1 MPRRSSRPSPSPRPP
16 REPRAARRPQRLS
29 VALSCGFV
37 CIALS
42 ACKTGKSS
50 GTERP
55 TEAPAESAGHYAL
68 LEASIATLP
77 DRPLLIPLLWTGQPA
92 AAPASVQARTDAG
105 SSVTLPVRRLG
116 ARPHQPR
123 TGSVLRYAHW
133 PWASPPAEIF
143 EMEPGESDMPVA
155 AYVIVLDD
163 PPAWPGAGINIG
175 ADRAVLVPVT
185 PDPDE
190 PSSAPLARDGD
201 LAEPDATSPLEAVR
215 RALWRRH
222 VNPDAAAGET
232 DETSLVRILGRQTS
246 GRWMAA
252 LRDLTAIDEALSQQ
266 LQTMLIRTAW
276 DGPER
281 FAAWP
286 AWDANFSRL
295 EAILLARLTEAPR
308 DEEWRL
314 RIKSW
319 LSSQPDAAP
328 WIESD
333 AGLEVR
339 LACANLSAAAQ
350 IASMSFANSPEP
362 LTDLSLAPAS
372 VARARLHRE
381 TSPPSERLIVR
392 VLDTNRTLALL
403 APSALVL
410 PPGYGAEVGWR
421 SWTLATWLAGEPE
434 AADPARPSALLVRR
448 HPDTDE
454 WQLTVSCTLAQ
465 PLPQPASDAPP
476 SPRPTDAVAHWSEL
490 VGYESLTI
498 LLGPFDE
505 PVIALTVLPDGSVRD
520 WQRSALLDSRDVTT
534 AIEPSRWTVTITLPR
549 AVTDGMALDLGLV
562 RMHEGS
568 DAIDCFPRPALPWR
582 PDPGRWRFD
591 LSRWDPFPIAA
602 PRSVPPA
609 GSGE

>member
-16 REPRAARRPQRLS
+16 RKPRAARRPQRLS
-29 VALSCGFV
+29 VALACVFV
-37 CIALS
+37 CVGLS

-55 TEAPAESAGHYAL
+55 GEARTQAAGRYAL
-68 LEASIATLP
+68 LETSIATLP
-77 DRPLLIPLLWTGQPA
+77 DRPLLIPLRWTGESA

-116 ARPHQPR
+116 ARPPQPR
-123 TGSVLRYAHW
+123 LDSVLRYPHW
-133 PWASPPAEIF
+133 PWAAPPAEVY
-143 EMEPGESDMPVA
+143 EMGPGQNGAPVA
-155 AYVIVLDD
+155 TYVIMLDD
-163 PPAWPGAGINIG
+163 PQAWPGAGINIG

-190 PSSAPLARDGD
+190 PSSAPFAGD
-201 LAEPDATSPLEAVR
+201 SELAEPDATSPLDAVR

-222 VNPDAAAGET
+222 VNPDAAAGEA
-232 DETSLVRILGRQTS
+232 DETSLERVLGRQTS

-252 LRDLTAIDEALSQQ
+252 LRDLTVIDESLSRQ

-276 DGPER
+276 DGPAR

-286 AWDANFSRL
+286 AWDANLSRL

-314 RIKSW
+314 RLRSW

-350 IASMSFANSPEP
+350 SASMSFANPP
-362 LTDLSLAPAS
+362 RQLADLSLAPAS
-372 VARARLHRE
+372 VGRARLGRD
-381 TSPPSERLIVR
+381 TAPPSERLIVR

-410 PPGYGAEVGWR
+410 PPGYGIEVRWR
-421 SWTLATWLAGEPE
+421 SWTLATWLAGQPEPS
-434 AADPARPSALLVRR
+434 DPARPTALLVRR
-448 HPDTDE
+448 HPETDE
-454 WQLTVSCTLAQ
+454 WQLTISCTLAQ
-465 PLPQPASDAPP
+465 PLPPPQGDAPQ
-476 SPRPTDAVAHWSEL
+476 SPPPTDAVAHWSEL

-520 WQRSALLDSRDVTT
+520 WQRSALLDARDVTT
-534 AIEPSRWTVTITLPR
+534 ALEPARWTVTLSLPR
-549 AVTDGMALDLGLV
+549 AVTEGLALDLGLV

-568 DAIDCFPRPALPWR
+568 DAIDCFPRPGLPWR
-582 PDPGRWRFD
+582 ADPGRWRFD
-591 LSRWDPFPIAA
+591 LSRWDPFPTALPRSAA
-602 PRSVPPA
+602 PN